1 MDGIILIDKPSGW
14 TSHDVCKKISRVLD
28 KAKVGH
34 SGTLDPFATGLL
46 IVAVNKATK
55 ALLYANFSYKTYVAT
70 LKLGQKTKTG
80 DLTSEIEKEA
90 QVPKLNKEDIEK
102 VLKSFEGKSTQI
114 PPMTSAK
121 HYNGVKL
128 YVYAQ
133 QGVEVERPSQ
143 NIDIKYI
150 KLLSYDEES
159 ISFQCLVSSGTYI
172 RVLGEDIA
180 AKLNTVGHLTSLR
193 RIAFGE
199 NEQIK
204 VEQASTIDDIDP
216 SKILPV
222 INFIDLPHLEVDEI
236 TKRNAIFGQNL
247 KLNTKAKK
255 VLLVNNNE
263 AIAIYEKVDIDTY
276 HCERG
281 LW

>member
-46 IVAVNKATK
+46 IVAINKATK

-70 LKLGQKTKTG
+70 LKLGTKTKTG
-80 DLTSEIEKEA
+80 DLTSEVEKEA
-90 QVPKLNKEDIEK
+90 PIPTLNKEDIEK
-102 VLKSFEGKSTQI
+102 ILKSFEGKSEQI

-121 HYNGVKL
+121 HFNGVKL

-133 QGVEVERPSQ
+133 QGVEVERQSQ
-143 NIDIKYI
+143 SIDIKYI

-159 ISFQCLVSSGTYI
+159 ITFQCLVSSGTYI

-180 AKLNTVGHLTSLR
+180 SKLGTVGYLTSLR

-199 NEQIK
+199 KEEIT
-204 VEQASTIDDIDP
+204 VDQACTIEDINT
-216 SKILPV
+216 SKIYPI
-222 INFIDLPHLEVDEI
+222 INFIDLPHVEVDEI

-247 KLNTKAKK
+247 KIKSKEKK